1 MTSARPSSQNIW
13 PHWIRQVQQYLDV
26 CSHFV
31 ISGNVRDS
39 HLIPTADGDLF
50 CSTVESLREA
60 LSSRQLEVLL
70 VYDRVDGLRT
80 EPESDFP
87 KLAEALGKEYFSQ
100 RSPGPISMGDLAKL
114 MSGLQV
120 CRSLRACLV
129 IDYASRL
136 TSRVSDLSDNESEFF
151 SHCLKLAD
159 TSQELRAPRGS
170 ADLLFNPVF
179 WIVNA
184 ANDLP
189 DWFVVGNERVKGVPI
204 ELPNRATRS
213 HASRRLVR
221 DLPEYDMLSDEQRSD
236 VCERFVDL
244 TEGISL
250 TGLLQ
255 VRTIARQAGI
265 SAQQVD
271 DAVRC
276 YKVGVPDNP
285 WRQAHLRE
293 RLKDGELEIGRSIK
307 GQNVAIEKTL
317 DILKRSVLGLSG
329 AQANSSGGRPRGV
342 LFFAGPT
349 GVGKTELAKAVT
361 KLIFG
366 DEQAY
371 TRFDMSEFSSEHSE
385 ARLIGAPPGYIGYD
399 SGGELVNAVRQKP
412 FSLILFD
419 EIEKAHPRIL
429 DKFLQ
434 VLEDGRLTD
443 GRGRTVF
450 FSETVLVFTS
460 NLGMYVE
467 DERGERR
474 QNVTHDCTYQEINDR
489 MRAAI
494 SEHFRFEIQR
504 PELLNRFGDNIVVF
518 DFIREDV
525 ASEIFEKMLLNIVA
539 RVQSEL
545 GIELSLS
552 NDVVGTVRRYCTS
565 DLTNGGRGIGNLLE
579 TVLINPLSRELFGR
593 NVSRDKMVRVSGLE
607 ISGSSINLQLS

>member
-1 MTSARPSSQNIW
+1 MTTANSGNHNSW
-13 PHWIRQVQQYLDV
+13 PHWIRQVEQYLSI

-60 LSSRQLEVLL
+60 VSSRQLDVLL

-87 KLAEALGKEYFSQ
+87 KLAEALGQEYFSQ
-100 RSPGPISMGDLAKL
+100 SSPGPISMGDLAKL

-136 TSRVSDLSDNESEFF
+136 TSRVSDLSDVESEFF

-204 ELPNRATRS
+204 ELPNRETRS

-221 DLPEYDMLSDEQRSD
+221 DLPSCEELSEEQRLN

-255 VRTIARQAGI
+255 IRTIARQAEI
-265 SAQQVD
+265 SSLQID

-285 WRQAHLRE
+285 WKQAHLRE
-293 RLKDGELEIGRSIK
+293 RLKDGEAEIRQSIK
-307 GQNVAIEKTL
+307 GQAAAVEKTL
-317 DILKRSVLGLSG
+317 DILKRPVLGLSG
-329 AQANSSGGRPRGV
+329 AQATSSGGRPRGV

-349 GVGKTELAKAVT
+349 GVGKTELAKTVT

-385 ARLIGAPPGYIGYD
+385 ARLVGAPPGYIGYD

-460 NLGMYVE
+460 NLGMYVQ
-467 DERGERR
+467 DEGGVRR
-474 QNVTHDCTYQEINDR
+474 QNVTLDCTYQEIKNR
-489 MRAAI
+489 MRTAI
-494 SEHFRFEIQR
+494 SEHFRFELQR

-525 ASEIFEKMLLNIVA
+525 ANKIFDKMLLNIVT
-539 RVQSEL
+539 RVQGEL

-552 NDVVGTVRRYCTS
+552 NEVVNTVRSYCTS
-565 DLTNGGRGIGNLLE
+565 DLTNGGRGIGNRLE
-579 TVLINPLSRELFGR
+579 TVLINPLSRELFGS
-593 NVSRDKMVRVSGLE
+593 NLSREEIVQVTSLE
-607 ISGSSINLQLS
+607 ISDNSTKIRLA

>member
-1 MTSARPSSQNIW
+1 MTTNNLANNSRW
-13 PHWIRQVQQYLDV
+13 PHWIKQVEQYLDV

-60 LSSRQLEVLL
+60 LSSRQLDVLL
-70 VYDRVDGLRT
+70 VYDRIDGLRA
-80 EPESDFP
+80 EPEDCFP
-87 KLAEALGKEYFSQ
+87 KLVEALGKEYVSQ
-100 RSPGPISMGDLAKL
+100 RSPGPISMADLAKL
-114 MSGLQV
+114 MAGLQL
-120 CRSLRACLV
+120 CRSMRVCLV

-136 TSRVSDLSDNESEFF
+136 TSHASDLSEIESEFF

-179 WIVNA
+179 WIAGA

-189 DWFVVGNERVKGVPI
+189 DWFVIGNERVKGVQI
-204 ELPNRATRS
+204 ELPNRETRS
-213 HASRRLVR
+213 HVSSRLVR
-221 DLPEYDMLSDEQRSD
+221 DLTKFEELSEEQQLDAR
-236 VCERFVDL
+236 ERFVDL

-255 VRTIARQAGI
+255 IRTIARQAGI
-265 SAQQVD
+265 SAQQID

-293 RLKDGELEIGRSIK
+293 RLKDGEVEIGRSIK
-307 GQNVAIEKTL
+307 GQAVAIEKTL

-329 AQANSSGGRPRGV
+329 AQAGTQGGRPRGI

-385 ARLIGAPPGYIGYD
+385 ARLIGAPPGYVGYD
-399 SGGELVNAVRQKP
+399 SGGELVNAVRHKP

-460 NLGMYVE
+460 NLGMYVQ
-467 DERGERR
+467 DERGERK
-474 QNVTHDCTYQEINDR
+474 QNVTLDCTYQEINDR
-489 MRAAI
+489 MKAAI
-494 SEHFRFEIQR
+494 SEHFRFELQR

-518 DFIREDV
+518 DFIRKDV
-525 ASEIFEKMLLNIVA
+525 AHEIFDKMLLNILT
-539 RVQSEL
+539 RVQGEL
-545 GIELSLS
+545 GIELSLA
-552 NDVVGTVRRYCTS
+552 NEVVDTARRYCTS
-565 DLTNGGRGIGNLLE
+565 DMTNGGRGIGNRLE
-579 TVLINPLSRELFGR
+579 TVLINPLSREVFGS
-593 NVSRDKMVRVSGLE
+593 NLAHGEAAHVLSLDV
-607 ISGSSINLQLS
+607 SGSSIKIQLA

>member
-1 MTSARPSSQNIW
+1 MTNNKSANHNNW
-13 PHWIRQVQQYLDV
+13 PHWIRQVEQYLDV

-39 HLIPTADGDLF
+39 HLIPTADGDFF

-60 LSSRQLEVLL
+60 LSARQLDVLL

-80 EPESDFP
+80 EPESDFQ
-87 KLAEALGKEYFSQ
+87 KLVEAVGQEYLSL
-100 RSPGPISMGDLAKL
+100 RSPGAMSMADLAKL

-120 CRSLRACLV
+120 CRGLRASLV

-136 TSRVSDLSDNESEFF
+136 TSHVSDLSDIESEFF
-151 SHCLKLAD
+151 ANCLKLAD
-159 TSQELRAPRGS
+159 TSQELRAPGNR

-184 ANDLP
+184 VNDLP

-221 DLPEYDMLSDEQRSD
+221 DLPKYDELTDAQRIAA
-236 VCERFVDL
+236 CERFVDL

-255 VRTIARQAGI
+255 IRTIARQGGI
-265 SAQQVD
+265 SAQQID

-293 RLKDGELEIGRSIK
+293 RLKGGELEIGSSIK
-307 GQNVAIEKTL
+307 GQQVAIEKTL

-399 SGGELVNAVRQKP
+399 SGGELVNSVRQKP

-474 QNVTHDCTYQEINDR
+474 QNVTHDCTYQEINER
-489 MRAAI
+489 MRKAI
-494 SEHFRFEIQR
+494 SDHFRFELQR

-525 ASEIFEKMLLNIVA
+525 AHEIFEKMLSNILT
-539 RVQSEL
+539 RVQVEL
-545 GIELSLS
+545 GIDLSLS
-552 NDVVGTVRRYCTS
+552 NDVVDAVRGHCTS
-565 DLTNGGRGIGNLLE
+565 DLSNGGRGIGNRLE

-593 NVSRDKMVRVSGLE
+593 NVVQEAKIQVSSLE
-607 ISGSSINLQLS
+607 ISDNSVRLGLA